1 MQRLALI
8 IPDCL
13 LQRDREQTS
22 DIAAAPM
29 ESDTLQ
35 EAGDPEVSIIL
46 YIYICFITIS
56 IIIL

>member
-1 MQRLALI
+1 
-8 IPDCL
+8 
-13 LQRDREQTS
+13 
-22 DIAAAPM
+22 M

-35 EAGDPEVSIIL
+35 EAGDPAVSIIL